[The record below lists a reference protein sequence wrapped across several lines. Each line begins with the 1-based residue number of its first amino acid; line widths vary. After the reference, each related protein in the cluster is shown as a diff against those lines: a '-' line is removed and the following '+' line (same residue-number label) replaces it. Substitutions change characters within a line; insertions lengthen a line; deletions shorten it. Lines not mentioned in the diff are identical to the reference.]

1 MTQDFSNIET
11 PRLTLRRFRAQDK
24 PAFTAYRNDPGVA
37 RYQSWEAF
45 TEEEANALIQ
55 GMETLPF
62 GLPGQGLQIAVE
74 ERSSGGLIGD
84 CYLQVEAHD
93 TRQAEIGFTLSSRHQ
108 GKGFASEALL
118 ALLSDA
124 FVRLDLHRIAAV
136 TDSRNSPA
144 AALLER
150 LGFRREGHFLQ
161 NIWFKGAWG
170 DEYLYAVLRE
180 EWLVANSVSHQCDA

>member
-1 MTQDFSNIET
+1 ME
-11 PRLTLRRFRAQDK
+11 DK
-24 PAFTAYRNDPGVA
+24 PAFVAYRNDPDVA
-37 RYQSWEAF
+37 RYQSWVTF
-45 TEEEANALIQ
+45 TEEEGVALIQ
-55 GMETLPF
+55 EMGTLPF
-62 GLPGQGLQIAVE
+62 GVPGRGLQIAVE
-74 ERSSGGLIGD
+74 EKSSGDLVGD

-93 TRQAEIGFTLSSRHQ
+93 TRQAEIGFTLSIKHQ

-124 FVRLDLHRIAAV
+124 FARLDLHRIAAV

-144 AALLER
+144 VALLER
-150 LGFRREGHFLQ
+150 LSFRREGHLLQ

-180 EWLVANSVSHQCDA
+180 EWLAAHSVSHRFDA